1 MYKVNKTFSLLIAFW
16 AVLLCFSF
24 SELQISPRL
33 QKKIDAAIHATYG
46 VETFILNRIAIK
58 SDLKDTIPLA
68 LNGDSFFEITQDT
81 DLIGYLYLGEAPSMK
96 QKFDYII
103 MFNPDLIIK
112 KSKVLIYREDYG
124 QQIGSQR
131 WLKQFIGLSP
141 TDVPLYA
148 KNIDAISGAT
158 ISASNMTKAV
168 ANALKSVAILEEKKL
183 LP

>member
-1 MYKVNKTFSLLIAFW
+1 MYKVNKPFSLLIAFW
-16 AVLLCFSF
+16 VVLLCFSF

-33 QKKIDAAIHATYG
+33 QKKIDAAIYSTYG
-46 VETFILNRIAIK
+46 IETFQLKRIAIR
-58 SDLKDTIPLA
+58 SDLKDTIPLT
-68 LNGDSFFEITQDT
+68 LNGDSLFKIIQDT
-81 DLIGYLYLGEAPSMK
+81 DLVGYLYLGEAPSMK
-96 QKFDYII
+96 RMFDYIV

-148 KNIDAISGAT
+148 ENIDAISGAT

-168 ANALKSVAILEEKKL
+168 ANVLKSVAILEEKKL